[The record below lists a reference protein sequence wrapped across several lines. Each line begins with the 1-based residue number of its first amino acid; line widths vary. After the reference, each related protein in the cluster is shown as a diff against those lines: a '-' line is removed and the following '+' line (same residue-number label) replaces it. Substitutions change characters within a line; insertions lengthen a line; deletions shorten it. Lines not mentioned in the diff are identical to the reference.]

1 MKTLL
6 LIVLGTLVAS
16 CRLDNLLRQPGG
28 GPPPSASRS
37 LRLVF
42 TVQPANATAGQAIAP
57 SVQVPAQDQN
67 GATATNFAGQVTL
80 AIGTNPAGGTLSG
93 DATVTAVRGA
103 PAPPVTGRDPW
114 ARPPHTAPR

>member
-42 TVQPANATAGQAIAP
+42 TVQPTNATAGQPIAP
-57 SVQVPAQDQN
+57 SVQVTAQDQN
-67 GATATNFAGQVTL
+67 GATATSFASQVTL

-93 DATVTAVRGA
+93 SAAVPAGERAA
-103 PAPPVTGRDPW
+103 PLPGPGVQ
-114 ARPPHTAPR
+114 